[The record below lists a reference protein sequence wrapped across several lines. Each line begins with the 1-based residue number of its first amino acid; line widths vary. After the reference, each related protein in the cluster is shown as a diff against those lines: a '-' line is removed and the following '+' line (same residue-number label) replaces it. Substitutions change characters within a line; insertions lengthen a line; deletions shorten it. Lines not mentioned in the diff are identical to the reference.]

1 MQEAPLVNPSLCSS
15 DLSADPAA
23 TQNVLLV
30 VPITTCT
37 LDSGGG
43 QRSHHLYRA
52 LAESHTVDVLLVPQA
67 GSSGMESAYP
77 VLFRQIYPL
86 AQDIFLGPGE
96 GARAGRPTGLA
107 RPLSLMD
114 RAWDLIKP
122 RALEYRAS
130 QLSIDFCAKLLQA
143 KPYAFIAGRYLL
155 PTIRS
160 GVFASAAPQAI
171 PLVLDCDDLDEK
183 VVESRLKAPTC
194 AWWLRPL
201 LAWHLSQTRH
211 IVRSLRPQFEHL
223 WLASDEDLA
232 SVRHPSKSV
241 LANIPFRQ
249 PLPAGTITHTLKSR
263 VCLFVGST
271 ARMNRL
277 GITHFVDTSWADIR
291 RQVPDAVLRIVGA
304 GGWKQACPSLVGV
317 PGVEIVGAVDDLQRE
332 YHKALFCVAPVLEG
346 AGTKI
351 KVLEALM
358 YGKALVSTHH
368 AMRGFSGLAQGSGVL
383 TGADASEMAAHCV
396 RLFREPA
403 TALELG
409 ELGARAI
416 DESHSP
422 ASFARR
428 VQADLQMVTE
438 RRTARTTPASAA

>member
-1 MQEAPLVNPSLCSS
+1 MQHAPLMNPSCSS
-15 DLSADPAA
+15 DLSAEPAA

-30 VPITTCT
+30 VPITNCT

-52 LAESHTVDVLLVPQA
+52 LAQSHTVDILLVPQA
-67 GSSGMESAYP
+67 GARSMEVAYP
-77 VLFRQIYPL
+77 SLFRQIYPL
-86 AQDIFLGPGE
+86 ARDIFLGPGE
-96 GARAGRPTGLA
+96 VARAGQAPGLSGLL
-107 RPLSLMD
+107 RLMD
-114 RAWDLIKP
+114 RAWGVIKP
-122 RALEYRAS
+122 RTFEYRAS
-130 QLSIDFCAKLLQA
+130 QTSIAFCAKLLQD
-143 KPYAFIAGRYLL
+143 KPYDFIAGRYLL

-160 GVFASAAPQAI
+160 GVLAPAAARGV

-194 AWWLRPL
+194 GWWLRPL
-201 LAWHLSQTRH
+201 LAWHLSQTRRL
-211 IVRSLRPQFEHL
+211 VGVLRPQFEHL

-232 SVRHPSKSV
+232 EVEHRSKSV
-241 LANIPFRQ
+241 LANIPYHQ
-249 PLPAGTITHTLKSR
+249 PSLAGAMTPALESR

-277 GITHFVDTSWADIR
+277 GITHFVGACWPDIR

-304 GGWKQACPSLVGV
+304 GGWQQACPSLIGV
-317 PGVEIVGAVDDLQRE
+317 PGVEIVGAVDDLPSE

-358 YGKALVSTHH
+358 YGKALVGTVH
-368 AMRGFSGLAQGSGVL
+368 AVRGFSGLAQGGGVL
-383 TGADASEMAAHCV
+383 VAADAAGMTAHCV
-396 RLFREPA
+396 HLFQEPA
-403 TALELG
+403 TALEQG

-416 DESHSP
+416 DGSHSP
-422 ASFARR
+422 ASFASR
-428 VQADLQMVTE
+428 VQADLRMLTG
-438 RRTARTTPASAA
+438 RRVQTQT

>member
-1 MQEAPLVNPSLCSS
+1 MNTSLRAS
-15 DLSADPAA
+15 DLSAQPEAS
-23 TQNVLLV
+23 QNVLLV
-30 VPITTCT
+30 VPITNCT

-52 LAESHTVDVLLVPQA
+52 LAESYTVDILLVPQA
-67 GSSGMESAYP
+67 GARSMETAYP
-77 VLFRQIYPL
+77 DLFRRIYPL
-86 AQDIFLGPGE
+86 ARYIFLGPGE
-96 GARAGRPTGLA
+96 ASRTGSSAGLTRL
-107 RPLSLMD
+107 LSLID
-114 RAWDLIKP
+114 RVWALIKP
-122 RALEYRAS
+122 RALEYRATQRS
-130 QLSIDFCAKLLQA
+130 VDCCANLLQG
-143 KPYAFIAGRYLL
+143 KPYAFVVGRMLL
-155 PTIRS
+155 PMIRS
-160 GVFASAAPQAI
+160 GVLAPAAKQGI
-171 PLVLDCDDLDEK
+171 SVVLDIDDRDEK

-201 LAWHLSQTRH
+201 LAWHLSQMRH
-211 IVRSLRPQFEHL
+211 IVRRLRPQFEHL
-223 WLASDEDLA
+223 WLASEDDLA
-232 SVRHPSKSV
+232 EVDHRSTSV

-249 PLPAGTITHTLKSR
+249 PSPAGAITPTLESR

-291 RQVPDAVLRIVGA
+291 RRVPDAVLRIVGA

-346 AGTKI
+346 SGTKI

-409 ELGARAI
+409 KLGARAI

-438 RRTARTTPASAA
+438 RRSARTTPASAA

>member
-1 MQEAPLVNPSLCSS
+1 MNPIHCGSEPLTE
-15 DLSADPAA
+15 PAA

-30 VPITTCT
+30 VPITNCT

-52 LAESHTVDVLLVPQA
+52 LAESYSVDILLVPQPGA
-67 GSSGMESAYP
+67 SSIASAYP
-77 VLFRQIYPL
+77 GLFRKIYPL
-86 AQDIFLGPGE
+86 ARDIFLGPGE
-96 GARAGRPTGLA
+96 ASRTGSSAGWARL
-107 RPLSLMD
+107 LKLID
-114 RAWDLIKP
+114 RAWALIKP
-122 RALEYRAS
+122 RALEFRATQRS
-130 QLSIDFCAKLLQA
+130 VDFCANRLQG
-143 KPYAFIAGRYLL
+143 KRYAFVVGRMLL

-160 GVFASAAPQAI
+160 GVLAPAAVRGIA
-171 PLVLDCDDLDEK
+171 LVLDTDDLDEM

-201 LAWHLSQTRH
+201 LAWHLSQMRR
-211 IVRSLRPQFEHL
+211 IVRRLRPQFEHL
-223 WLASDEDLA
+223 WLASDQDLA
-232 SVRHPSKSV
+232 EVDHGSKSM
-241 LANIPFRQ
+241 LANIPYRQ
-249 PLPAGTITHTLKSR
+249 PSPAGAITPALDSR

-304 GGWKQACPSLVGV
+304 GGWQQACPSLIGV
-317 PGVEIVGAVDDLQRE
+317 AGVEIVGAVGDLGAE
-332 YHKALFCVAPVLEG
+332 YHMALFCVAPVLEG

-358 YGKALVSTHH
+358 YGKALVSTSH
-368 AMRGFSGLAQGSGVL
+368 AIRGLSGLAQGSGVL
-383 TGADASEMAAHCV
+383 VAADAAAMTAHCV

-403 TALELG
+403 TALGLG
-409 ELGARAI
+409 ELGASAI

-428 VQADLQMVTE
+428 VQADLHMVAE
-438 RRTARTTPASAA
+438 RRSARAKPASAG